1 MGGGQTCSTLP
12 WRVHGVS
19 AAWATLRLE
28 PSQPAIFIVPFKAR
42 RCPGP
47 RRDLMY
53 ARINRA
59 TDFIDA
65 AVERG
70 AAVYVHADVDAA
82 PVSVDAEVGL
92 CLCLCLAGRVLVQG
106 VGDRPLVDWPISLPI
121 SLASS
126 IVVVNYITGS
136 IDL

>member
-1 MGGGQTCSTLP
+1 MLNPSLACAWGQCSVGYIAIGALPTCNI
-12 WRVHGVS
+12 
-19 AAWATLRLE
+19 
-28 PSQPAIFIVPFKAR
+28 QFIVPFKAR

-82 PVSVDAEVGL
+82 PASVDAEVGLCL

-106 VGDRPLVDWPISLPI
+106 VGDRPLVDWPISL
-121 SLASS
+121 ASS